1 MRLLEVECK
10 LSVCVKKHDSQKWT
24 GVPRDRVFVF
34 FVDEHMGGDNAI
46 DWIESAW
53 EHMSAAL
60 STEEPVANHAVVSAV
75 AGGYFESSARQ
86 IKAHLHKR

>member
-1 MRLLEVECK
+1 M
-10 LSVCVKKHDSQKWT
+10 CVKKHDSHVWT

-60 STEEPVANHAVVSAV
+60 SNEEPVANHAAVSAV
-75 AGGYFESSARQ
+75 AGGYLAGAARQ